1 VEIVSLAQPRARSTP
16 AMAAH
21 APPPAKPS
29 SAMTTSSGA
38 RGQSARCRAAPV
50 AQSAP
55 TKSWPS
61 PPTLISQMREGTA
74 TASAVSSSGVIFTS
88 VSENP

>member
-1 VEIVSLAQPRARSTP
+1 
-16 AMAAH
+16 M
-21 APPPAKPS
+21 
-29 SAMTTSSGA
+29 
-38 RGQSARCRAAPV
+38 